1 MENSNFWHDLAN
13 VGFGVVSVIGGWTL
27 RTLWD
32 AVSRLREDLAALERV
47 LPETYARRDDVRQ
60 MTEALVARLER
71 LEEKIDR
78 LNSR

>member
-1 MENSNFWHDLAN
+1 MDSFNWNDAFNIAFALVSM
-13 VGFGVVSVIGGWTL
+13 VGGFIL

-32 AVSRLREDLAALERV
+32 AVTRMREDLAELERN
-47 LPETYARRDDVRQ
+47 LPATYARRDDVRQ

-78 LNSR
+78 LVIRQ

>member
-1 MENSNFWHDLAN
+1 MDSFNWHDAFNIAFAFLAM
-13 VGFGVVSVIGGWTL
+13 VGGWAL

-32 AVSRLREDLAALERV
+32 AVTRMREDLAELERN
-47 LPETYARRDDVRQ
+47 LPATYARRDDVRQ

-78 LNSR
+78 LVIRQ

>member
-1 MENSNFWHDLAN
+1 MDSFHWNDAFNIAFALVSM
-13 VGFGVVSVIGGWTL
+13 VGGFIL

-32 AVSRLREDLAALERV
+32 AVTRMREDIAELERT
-47 LPETYARRDDVRQ
+47 LPATYARRDDVRQ

-78 LNSR
+78 LVIRQ